1 MRRILFLLF
10 LSLILGGRSKAQQ
23 DPVLDLQQTM
33 PSEDSWWQFFG
44 DSTLIRLID
53 KSVANNYNLQN
64 AVKNIQLAKSRWRS
78 QQGHFFPS
86 FSASAQYTPEKSSLG
101 IDHADNYYHIGQ
113 AGIEMNWEIDVFGN
127 IRKGAKA
134 QKEYYLASQEDY
146 RGTMVSLASEV
157 AMAYIRLRTY
167 QQQLEV
173 ARNNLESQ
181 EEILRINEAKLAA
194 GLTSNLTVA
203 QSKGLWLQTKATL
216 PGLEA
221 SVYSEVN
228 TLAVLTGEYS
238 DSLRQALLQVHPLP
252 QGNPIL
258 MQGIPAELIRRRP
271 DVRSAERTM
280 DALAAAAGATRA
292 DWWPKFYLTGAI
304 GTQAHEGSLFNGPG
318 KMYSFMPQ
326 ISWPIFHAGA
336 ITKNIKVQGARAEQL
351 LAAYEQTV
359 LTAVGEVRD
368 ALSDNVQEYERNAR
382 LKSGVDAA
390 QSALDLANEK
400 YANGLVDFTN
410 VINAQSAL
418 ASLSEQYVVSGGQI
432 STNAVRLFKA
442 LGGGWQPLDEAA
454 RAIAE
459 AAAKK
464 K

>member
-1 MRRILFLLF
+1 
-10 LSLILGGRSKAQQ
+10 
-23 DPVLDLQQTM
+23 
-33 PSEDSWWQFFG
+33 
-44 DSTLIRLID
+44 
-53 KSVANNYNLQN
+53 
-64 AVKNIQLAKSRWRS
+64 
-78 QQGHFFPS
+78 
-86 FSASAQYTPEKSSLG
+86 
-101 IDHADNYYHIGQ
+101 
-113 AGIEMNWEIDVFGN
+113 
-127 IRKGAKA
+127 
-134 QKEYYLASQEDY
+134 
-146 RGTMVSLASEV
+146 MVSLASEV

-292 DWWPKFYLTGAI
+292 DWWPKFYLTGAF
-304 GTQAHEGSLFNGPG
+304 GYGNEYYKQFFKKENMTW
-318 KMYSFMPQ
+318 Q
-326 ISWPIFHAGA
+326 ISPSIKWTIFSGRQIAQA
-336 ITKNIKVQGARAEQL
+336 NRQAQIQL
-351 LAAYEQTV
+351 DEGINTYNQTL
-359 LTAVGEVRD
+359 LTALQEVDD
-368 ALSDNVQEYERNAR
+368 ALSSYNKSLQQLDADRLALQEIKMTLEYAMDLYKKGLTNYQNVLDSQRNVLNYENVYVN
-382 LKSGVDAA
+382 S
-390 QSALDLANEK
+390 QSATLL
-400 YANGLVDFTN
+400 YMIQV
-410 VINAQSAL
+410 
-418 ASLSEQYVVSGGQI
+418 Y
-432 STNAVRLFKA
+432 KA
-442 LGGGWQPLDEAA
+442 LGGGVE
-454 RAIAE
+454 
-459 AAAKK
+459 K
-464 K
+464 

>member
-1 MRRILFLLF
+1 M
-10 LSLILGGRSKAQQ
+10 
-23 DPVLDLQQTM
+23 
-33 PSEDSWWQFFG
+33 
-44 DSTLIRLID
+44 
-53 KSVANNYNLQN
+53 
-64 AVKNIQLAKSRWRS
+64 
-78 QQGHFFPS
+78 
-86 FSASAQYTPEKSSLG
+86 EKSSLG

-292 DWWPKFYLTGAI
+292 DWWPKFYLTGAF
-304 GTQAHEGSLFNGPG
+304 GYGNEYYKQFFKKENMTW
-318 KMYSFMPQ
+318 Q
-326 ISWPIFHAGA
+326 ISPSIKWTIFSGRQIAQA
-336 ITKNIKVQGARAEQL
+336 NRQAQIQL
-351 LAAYEQTV
+351 DEGINTYNQTL
-359 LTAVGEVRD
+359 LTALQEVDD
-368 ALSDNVQEYERNAR
+368 ALSSYNKSLQQLDADRLALQEIKLTLEYAMDLYKKGLTNYQNVLDSQRNVLNYENVYVN
-382 LKSGVDAA
+382 S
-390 QSALDLANEK
+390 QSATLL
-400 YANGLVDFTN
+400 YMIQV
-410 VINAQSAL
+410 
-418 ASLSEQYVVSGGQI
+418 Y
-432 STNAVRLFKA
+432 KA
-442 LGGGWQPLDEAA
+442 LGGGVE
-454 RAIAE
+454 
-459 AAAKK
+459 K
-464 K
+464 

>member
-1 MRRILFLLF
+1 
-10 LSLILGGRSKAQQ
+10 
-23 DPVLDLQQTM
+23 
-33 PSEDSWWQFFG
+33 
-44 DSTLIRLID
+44 
-53 KSVANNYNLQN
+53 
-64 AVKNIQLAKSRWRS
+64 
-78 QQGHFFPS
+78 
-86 FSASAQYTPEKSSLG
+86 
-101 IDHADNYYHIGQ
+101 
-113 AGIEMNWEIDVFGN
+113 MNWEIDVFGN

-258 MQGIPAELIRRRP
+258 MQGIPGRTDPAAPGCPLGRTDDGCTGSRSRSNTGRLVAEILP
-271 DVRSAERTM
+271 
-280 DALAAAAGATRA
+280 
-292 DWWPKFYLTGAI
+292 
-304 GTQAHEGSLFNGPG
+304 NGR
-318 KMYSFMPQ
+318 FRV
-326 ISWPIFHAGA
+326 W
-336 ITKNIKVQGARAEQL
+336 
-351 LAAYEQTV
+351 
-359 LTAVGEVRD
+359 
-368 ALSDNVQEYERNAR
+368 
-382 LKSGVDAA
+382 
-390 QSALDLANEK
+390 
-400 YANGLVDFTN
+400 
-410 VINAQSAL
+410 
-418 ASLSEQYVVSGGQI
+418 
-432 STNAVRLFKA
+432 
-442 LGGGWQPLDEAA
+442 
-454 RAIAE
+454 
-459 AAAKK
+459 
-464 K
+464 

>member
-258 MQGIPAELIRRRP
+258 MQGIPGRTDPAAPGCPLGRTDDGCTGSRSRRNTGRLVAEILP
-271 DVRSAERTM
+271 
-280 DALAAAAGATRA
+280 
-292 DWWPKFYLTGAI
+292 
-304 GTQAHEGSLFNGPG
+304 NGR
-318 KMYSFMPQ
+318 FRVWQ
-326 ISWPIFHAGA
+326 RI
-336 ITKNIKVQGARAEQL
+336 L
-351 LAAYEQTV
+351 QTV
-359 LTAVGEVRD
+359 FQEGEHDV
-368 ALSDNVQEYERNAR
+368 
-382 LKSGVDAA
+382 
-390 QSALDLANEK
+390 ANQPEHQMD
-400 YANGLVDFTN
+400 DF
-410 VINAQSAL
+410 Q
-418 ASLSEQYVVSGGQI
+418 
-432 STNAVRLFKA
+432 
-442 LGGGWQPLDEAA
+442 
-454 RAIAE
+454 RAPDRPG
-459 AAAKK
+459 
-464 K
+464 

>member
-1 MRRILFLLF
+1 
-10 LSLILGGRSKAQQ
+10 
-23 DPVLDLQQTM
+23 
-33 PSEDSWWQFFG
+33 
-44 DSTLIRLID
+44 
-53 KSVANNYNLQN
+53 
-64 AVKNIQLAKSRWRS
+64 
-78 QQGHFFPS
+78 
-86 FSASAQYTPEKSSLG
+86 
-101 IDHADNYYHIGQ
+101 
-113 AGIEMNWEIDVFGN
+113 MNWEIDVFGN

-258 MQGIPAELIRRRP
+258 MQGIPAELIRRR
-271 DVRSAERTM
+271 RMSAR
-280 DALAAAAGATRA
+280 
-292 DWWPKFYLTGAI
+292 P
-304 GTQAHEGSLFNGPG
+304 NGRW
-318 KMYSFMPQ
+318 M
-326 ISWPIFHAGA
+326 H
-336 ITKNIKVQGARAEQL
+336 
-351 LAAYEQTV
+351 
-359 LTAVGEVRD
+359 
-368 ALSDNVQEYERNAR
+368 
-382 LKSGVDAA
+382 
-390 QSALDLANEK
+390 
-400 YANGLVDFTN
+400 
-410 VINAQSAL
+410 
-418 ASLSEQYVVSGGQI
+418 
-432 STNAVRLFKA
+432 
-442 LGGGWQPLDEAA
+442 WQPQQEQHGQTGG
-454 RAIAE
+454 RNST
-459 AAAKK
+459 
-464 K
+464 

>member
-1 MRRILFLLF
+1 
-10 LSLILGGRSKAQQ
+10 
-23 DPVLDLQQTM
+23 
-33 PSEDSWWQFFG
+33 
-44 DSTLIRLID
+44 
-53 KSVANNYNLQN
+53 
-64 AVKNIQLAKSRWRS
+64 
-78 QQGHFFPS
+78 
-86 FSASAQYTPEKSSLG
+86 
-101 IDHADNYYHIGQ
+101 
-113 AGIEMNWEIDVFGN
+113 MNWEIDVFGN

-292 DWWPKFYLTGAI
+292 DWWPKFYLTGAF
-304 GTQAHEGSLFNGPG
+304 GYGN
-318 KMYSFMPQ
+318 
-326 ISWPIFHAGA
+326 
-336 ITKNIKVQGARAEQL
+336 
-351 LAAYEQTV
+351 
-359 LTAVGEVRD
+359 
-368 ALSDNVQEYERNAR
+368 EYYKQFSRR
-382 LKSGVDAA
+382 R
-390 QSALDLANEK
+390 
-400 YANGLVDFTN
+400 T
-410 VINAQSAL
+410 
-418 ASLSEQYVVSGGQI
+418 
-432 STNAVRLFKA
+432 
-442 LGGGWQPLDEAA
+442 
-454 RAIAE
+454 
-459 AAAKK
+459 
-464 K
+464 

>member
-280 DALAAAAGATRA
+280 DALAAAAGAIRA
-292 DWWPKFYLTGAI
+292 DWWPKFYLTGAF
-304 GTQAHEGSLFNGPG
+304 GYGNEYYKQFFKKENMTW
-318 KMYSFMPQ
+318 Q
-326 ISWPIFHAGA
+326 ISPSIKWTIFSERQIAQA
-336 ITKNIKVQGARAEQL
+336 NRQAQIQL
-351 LAAYEQTV
+351 DEGINTYNQTL
-359 LTAVGEVRD
+359 LTALQEVDD
-368 ALSDNVQEYERNAR
+368 ALSSYNKSLQQLDADRLALQEIKLTLEYAMDLYKKGLTNYQNVLDSQRNVLNYENVYVN
-382 LKSGVDAA
+382 S
-390 QSALDLANEK
+390 QSATLL
-400 YANGLVDFTN
+400 YMIQV
-410 VINAQSAL
+410 
-418 ASLSEQYVVSGGQI
+418 Y
-432 STNAVRLFKA
+432 KA
-442 LGGGWQPLDEAA
+442 LGGGVE
-454 RAIAE
+454 
-459 AAAKK
+459 K
-464 K
+464 